1 MAFRKFTRR
10 KTTRKQRFRRKRRFN
25 RRRQVRSRAMVPVGL
40 GFPKKMIM
48 THKYSQTVSL
58 TSTGGIYNNL
68 AFNCNSLFDPD
79 AAVGGHQPLYF
90 DQMAAIYD
98 HYTVIGSKITIKL
111 VSGTSTTDGYATG
124 IFINDDSTPTITS
137 LAHLE
142 EQSTG
147 KYRVVP
153 PAYRGTTFLTSKWS
167 AKKTFGGS
175 VLGNDNLQGSST
187 SNPSELSVW
196 VWGLEGLGGA
206 TVTVYAQ
213 ILIEYIAVWDE
224 LRDIAQS

>member
-1 MAFRKFTRR
+1 
-10 KTTRKQRFRRKRRFN
+10 
-25 RRRQVRSRAMVPVGL
+25 MVPVGL
-40 GFPKKMIM
+40 GFPKKMMM

-68 AFNCNSLFDPD
+68 TFNCNGLYDPD
-79 AAVGGHQPLYF
+79 AAAGGHQPLYF

-98 HYTVIGSKITIKL
+98 HYTVIGSKITVKL
-111 VSGTSTTDGYATG
+111 VPATSTTDGYATG
-124 IFINDDSTPTITS
+124 IFINDDATPLITS

-153 PAYRGTTFLTSKWS
+153 PAYRGTTILTAKWS

-175 VLGNDNLQGSST
+175 ILGNDNLQGGAT
-187 SNPSELSVW
+187 SNPSELSVFTI
-196 VWGLEGLGGA
+196 GLEGLGGA
-206 TVTVYAQ
+206 TVQIFAQ